1 MTGDQTW
8 QYALGQELRVNIL
21 TRAAETAGR
30 HDMVDAFMLPNSAT
44 PPHLHTRYEE
54 RLYVT
59 EGSLT
64 VWLDEDERTL
74 GPGDFVTIPLHVPHM
89 IKADERGARTVLVTS
104 PPGFAELIERSAT
117 PGAEAGPDT
126 EMNVEA
132 FTSVSA
138 ELGDVILGPPGMTP
152 AQAKAAAPS

>member
-1 MTGDQTW
+1 MSGEKTW

-21 TRAAETAGR
+21 ARGSETDGR
-30 HDMVDAFMLPNSAT
+30 HDMVDALMLPNAAT

-64 VWLDEDERTL
+64 VWLDEGERDL

-89 IKADERGARTVLVTS
+89 IKSSDRGARVVLVTS
-104 PPGFAELIERSAT
+104 PAGFAELIERTAT
-117 PGAEAGPDT
+117 SGAAAGPDT
-126 EMNVEA
+126 DLDVDA
-132 FTSVSA
+132 FTAVSA

-152 AQAKAAAPS
+152 AQAKAATSS